1 MAAKFTHRAMDT
13 QFVVSFGMN
22 SNDMLCAS
30 AAAEVFARIDA
41 IETLLS
47 RFNDSSDVAVIRAL
61 KPGEIAV
68 IAKETMD
75 VLVACAKV
83 CGATLGAFDPT
94 VAPVMD
100 LIRKAGKSWESLTA
114 EEIEDAFA
122 RGGMQRLVLDVE
134 NNRVS
139 VKEDALGRATSVELD
154 FGGIGKG
161 FALDECRKILIGEQ
175 YGIDSFLLD
184 AGTSTVW
191 AEGTAA
197 DGEAWRLGV
206 GGVWRERTKLD
217 TTVKLSHGALS
228 GSGFEIQGAHVV
240 DVKKR
245 FAAQCWRQSWVV
257 SRESA
262 AIADA
267 LSTAS
272 LALDGKGIRVA
283 LANLD
288 ADVLVAREQN
298 DFLDRFLDPL
308 KWFRAAS

>member
-13 QFVVSFGMN
+13 QFVVSFGKN
-22 SNDMLCAS
+22 GNDMLCAS
-30 AAAEVFARIDA
+30 AAAEVFARIDT

-75 VLVACAKV
+75 VLVASARV

-100 LIRKAGKSWESLTA
+100 LVRKAGKSWESLSD
-114 EEIEDAFA
+114 EELEDAFA
-122 RGGMQRLVLDVE
+122 RGGMQRLILDVE

-139 VKEDALGRATSVELD
+139 VKEDSLGRATSVELD

-175 YGIDSFLLD
+175 YGFDSFLLD
-184 AGTSTVW
+184 AGTSTIW
-191 AEGTAA
+191 AEGVAA

-206 GGVWRERTKLD
+206 GGVWKEQTTLD
-217 TTVKLSHGALS
+217 TVVKISHGALS

-240 DVKKR
+240 DVKKK
-245 FAAQCWRQSWVV
+245 FAAQCWRQCWVV

-267 LSTAS
+267 LSTAT
-272 LALDGKGIRVA
+272 LALDGKGIKSA

-288 ADVLVAREQN
+288 ADVLVARGQN
-298 DFLDRFLDPL
+298 NFLDRFRDPL